1 MFQFNIL
8 DLEFNREKRAILT
21 DDRRY
26 KTNALKRKALEKQ
39 IKLYQTKKQNLIDK
53 YKDFMKGKAE

>member
-21 DDRRY
+21 DNRRY
-26 KTNALKRKALEKQ
+26 KTNALKRKALEKK
-39 IKLYQTKKQNLIDK
+39 IKMYNIKKQNLIDK
-53 YKDFMKGKAE
+53 YKDFIKGRAK